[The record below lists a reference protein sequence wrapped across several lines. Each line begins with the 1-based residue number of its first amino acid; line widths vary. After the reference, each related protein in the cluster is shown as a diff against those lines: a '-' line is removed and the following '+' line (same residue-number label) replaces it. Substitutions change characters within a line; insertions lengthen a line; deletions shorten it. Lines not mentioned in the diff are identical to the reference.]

1 MGSAPFV
8 PAAKA
13 FGIAKY
19 APKVLKGIR
28 NQLFPEMPDVPD
40 PAKREEEKVE
50 AAAAA
55 RMEMERRRKGWRST
69 WITKPET
76 LGGSS
81 TLGV

>member
-1 MGSAPFV
+1 MGATPV
-8 PAAKA
+8 ITGAKI
-13 FGIAKY
+13 FGATKLLQGS
-19 APKVLKGIR
+19 KKH
-28 NQLFPEMPDVPD
+28 LFPEMPEVPN